1 MKCKLFVTACLLAF
15 SGALFALE
23 KGDVAPA
30 FELETATSS
39 KVALQDLRNNYVYI
53 DFWASWCGPC
63 RQSFPWMNALQEKYK
78 SKGLRVLAI
87 NLDMNRSDADKFLA
101 EVPAQF
107 QIAFDNKGLL
117 PKLYAVKGMPSSFL
131 IGPDGKIIFQHTGFM
146 ANKADELEAMIFQQL
161 GAH

>member
-1 MKCKLFVTACLLAF
+1 M
-15 SGALFALE
+15 ALE
-23 KGDVAPA
+23 KGDAAPA
-30 FELETATSS
+30 FELETITSS

-101 EVPAQF
+101 EVPTQF
-107 QIAFDNKGLL
+107 QIAFDNKGLI

-146 ANKADELEAMIFQQL
+146 ANKSDELEAIIAQQL
-161 GAH
+161 GARQ